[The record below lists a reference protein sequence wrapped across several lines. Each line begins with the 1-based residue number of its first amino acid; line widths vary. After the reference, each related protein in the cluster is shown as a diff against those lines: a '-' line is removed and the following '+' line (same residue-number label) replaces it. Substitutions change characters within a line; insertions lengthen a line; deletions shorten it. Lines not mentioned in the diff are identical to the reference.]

1 MLLPS
6 QIEAKPPDDRFAFLH
21 IDLNSFFA
29 SVEQQLHPEYRGKP
43 TAVVGTMADTGTIIA
58 ASYECK
64 ALGVKTLTKV
74 GEARARIPDIIF
86 VNGSHSVYAKYSH
99 DIAAAI
105 ERVCPVAHTPSIDEM
120 VCQLMGREGEPPR
133 ARQIALAIKQ
143 AIRDDVGETLR
154 CSIGMAP
161 NRYLAKIASDMQKP
175 DGLIGLLPSQLP
187 RAIAHLELR
196 DLPGVGARTEERLH
210 KKGIRSMPD
219 LLALDRPA
227 MHKLWDSVWGDRLYH
242 WLRGHATGDDG
253 APVPNETQKSLGHS
267 HVLGP
272 THRSAEGAWAVA
284 HKLLHKAAMRLRME
298 HFHAGTI
305 AVTIKYSLTRE
316 QANSIHLSSRP
327 EHTTQNLSSR
337 PEYAAQNL
345 SSPPEYAAQHP
356 SSRPERANQNLLS
369 RPEHGA
375 QNLSSRPERGAQHLS
390 SRPER
395 GARSG
400 ETPVFAPANR
410 KAKVKKHT
418 SGITETAWSME
429 ARFRPCQDTLSLL
442 EILRGVWSQQP
453 SGPEHT
459 RPFFV
464 GITMRN
470 LIPES
475 ELPQTL
481 FDEPGHRKELAE
493 TMDKLNLRFGHTAVH
508 FAGMLPARDSAPTRI
523 AFTQIPVQ
531 YGVEYM

>member
-1 MLLPS
+1 M
-6 QIEAKPPDDRFAFLH
+6 PDSHQLEPRHEDRFGFLH

-29 SVEQQLHPEYRGKP
+29 SVEQQIHPEYRGKP

-74 GEARARIPDIIF
+74 AEARAKIPDIIF
-86 VNGSHSVYAKYSH
+86 VNGSHSVYSKYSH

-120 VCQLMGREGEPPR
+120 VCELIGREQEPPR
-133 ARQIALAIKQ
+133 TRQIALAIKQ
-143 AIRDDVGETLR
+143 VIKDDVGATLR

-196 DLPGVGARTEERLH
+196 DLPGIGAKTEERLN
-210 KKGIRSMPD
+210 KKGIHTMPE
-219 LLALDRPA
+219 LLALDRA
-227 MHKLWDSVWGDRLYH
+227 GMHKLWDSVWGDRLFH

-253 APVPNETQKSLGHS
+253 APIPNETQKSLGHS

-272 THRSAEGAWAVA
+272 DHRSPEGSWAVA

-298 HFHAGTI
+298 HFHAATL

-316 QANSIHLSSRP
+316 QASALSQTSTRPPGSRLSSRS
-327 EHTTQNLSSR
+327 EAEGSASS
-337 PEYAAQNL
+337 
-345 SSPPEYAAQHP
+345 STPPK
-356 SSRPERANQNLLS
+356 
-369 RPEHGA
+369 
-375 QNLSSRPERGAQHLS
+375 
-390 SRPER
+390 
-395 GARSG
+395 SG
-400 ETPVFAPANR
+400 SNI
-410 KAKVKKHT
+410 KKHT
-418 SGITETAWSME
+418 SGTTQTAWGME

-442 EILRGVWSQQP
+442 EVLRQIWSQRPDGSENQK
-453 SGPEHT
+453 
-459 RPFFV
+459 PFFV
-464 GITMRN
+464 GVTLRN
-470 LIPES
+470 LIPET
-475 ELPQTL
+475 ELPKTL
-481 FDEPGHRKELAE
+481 FEEPGHRNELSA
-493 TMDKLNLRFGHTAVH
+493 TMDKLNLKFGHTTVH